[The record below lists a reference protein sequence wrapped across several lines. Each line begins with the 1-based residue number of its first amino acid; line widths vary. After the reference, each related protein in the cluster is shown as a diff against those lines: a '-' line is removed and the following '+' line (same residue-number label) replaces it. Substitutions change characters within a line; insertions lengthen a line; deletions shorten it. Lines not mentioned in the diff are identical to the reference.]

1 MASEL
6 CQVFLSG
13 LTPAVRLA
21 LPSEGVV
28 DGWLLHSIQAAR
40 EAWPDLE
47 VRPVDFVRYVA
58 ARITTP
64 DAGPAVERLRMTDL
78 YLACAV
84 VASQRRALACFET
97 RYFPQ
102 IDRALARLRL
112 APTVADDVKSSLR
125 ERLFVGTGDDQPL
138 VSQYAG
144 RGDLG
149 SWVRSIAVRAA
160 LKVVRKERLVDTLD
174 EDVRLLTP
182 ETSPELD
189 YLKKLYASEV
199 KEALTSA
206 LQSLTPRERNV
217 LRQHYLDGLNID
229 ALGALYHVHR
239 ATVARWIV
247 SARETL
253 LTSMRETLAERLAV
267 PDATL
272 DSVLQLA
279 RSELDISLSRLLRG
293 PEP

>member
-1 MASEL
+1 VS
-6 CQVFLSG
+6 
-13 LTPAVRLA
+13 
-21 LPSEGVV
+21 
-28 DGWLLHSIQAAR
+28 
-40 EAWPDLE
+40 
-47 VRPVDFVRYVA
+47 
-58 ARITTP
+58 
-64 DAGPAVERLRMTDL
+64 
-78 YLACAV
+78 
-84 VASQRRALACFET
+84 FET

-102 IDRALARLRL
+102 IDRAIARLRL

-125 ERLFVGTGDDQPL
+125 ERLFVGTVDDPAL

-160 LKVVRKERLVDTLD
+160 LKAVRKERLVDTLD
-174 EDVRLLTP
+174 EDARLLTP

-189 YLKKLYASEV
+189 YLKKLYAAEV
-199 KEALTSA
+199 KAALTSA
-206 LQSLTPRERNV
+206 LSSLTPRERNV
-217 LRQHYLDGLNID
+217 LRQHYLDGLHID
-229 ALGALYHVHR
+229 SLGALYRVHR
-239 ATVARWIV
+239 ATVARWIA

-253 LTSMRETLAERLAV
+253 LTSMRETLAHRLAV
-267 PDATL
+267 PDTTL